1 MGLCCNSLTILYY
14 VQYNIIKQLKM
25 GTILKLF
32 RVFYLIILITII
44 NSCTEKKTN
53 SINTVRINIDI
64 SKASSLSGSLFNKI
78 EITQL
83 ETNDSSIFGKLNYV
97 KYVDDKYFIIVDNKL
112 VVYIFDKFGSF
123 VSNSKK
129 CFGNGPKEYLTITD
143 ATYNKYTDQFDL
155 LDYDKKIVS
164 YDKKFNY
171 IGKTKIKSDKVNR
184 FTSFLPINK
193 SDYIL
198 TPSCLGETNM
208 ICFYDTKNEKMN
220 ILNFEG
226 NISKLTMTESPLTTN
241 KSGFI
246 FSPSAINY
254 SIFSIDINKMS
265 LKPTYVLDVMY
276 DRIDEKVL
284 STYKSDRENSDFLAF
299 NSNYVI
305 PVRNLVSEKNVMS
318 MLLKNKELYTNIYC
332 IETGKNEIVK
342 NINSDF
348 TLPQF
353 FAIQNNVLYALVYP
367 FEVEKYINKNNL
379 DSSSIKVLNNT
390 NDELNPLIV
399 KYYLK

>member
-1 MGLCCNSLTILYY
+1 
-14 VQYNIIKQLKM
+14 
-25 GTILKLF
+25 
-32 RVFYLIILITII
+32 
-44 NSCTEKKTN
+44 
-53 SINTVRINIDI
+53 
-64 SKASSLSGSLFNKI
+64 
-78 EITQL
+78 
-83 ETNDSSIFGKLNYV
+83 
-97 KYVDDKYFIIVDNKL
+97 
-112 VVYIFDKFGSF
+112 
-123 VSNSKK
+123 
-129 CFGNGPKEYLTITD
+129 
-143 ATYNKYTDQFDL
+143 
-155 LDYDKKIVS
+155 
-164 YDKKFNY
+164 
-171 IGKTKIKSDKVNR
+171 
-184 FTSFLPINK
+184 
-193 SDYIL
+193 
-198 TPSCLGETNM
+198 
-208 ICFYDTKNEKMN
+208 
-220 ILNFEG
+220 
-226 NISKLTMTESPLTTN
+226 
-241 KSGFI
+241 
-246 FSPSAINY
+246 
-254 SIFSIDINKMS
+254 MS
-265 LKPTYVLDVMY
+265 LKPTYVLDVMH